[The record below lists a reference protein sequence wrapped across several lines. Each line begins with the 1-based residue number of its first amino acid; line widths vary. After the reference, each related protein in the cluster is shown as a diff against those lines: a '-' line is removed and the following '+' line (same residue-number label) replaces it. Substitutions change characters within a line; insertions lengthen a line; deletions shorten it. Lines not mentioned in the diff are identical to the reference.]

1 MKLVYQADRE
11 DEARG
16 IKLMLEA
23 NGIPAALTGE
33 FMVSVMSVGIP
44 KVVGVWVYL
53 DRQAEDA
60 RRLLDDPAHVV
71 AEPVDVAEFYRL
83 SEDAARQAML
93 NRMLRFVLWALGG
106 MLALIALL
114 IWLGQEG
121 TGI

>member
-1 MKLVYQADRE
+1 MRLVHQADRE

-16 IKLMLEA
+16 IWLMREA

-33 FMVSVMSVGIP
+33 FMVGVMRFGIP

-53 DRQAEDA
+53 DSQAEDA
-60 RRLLDDPAHVV
+60 RRLLADPDHVV

-93 NRMLRFVLWALGG
+93 NRMLRFVLWALDG
-106 MLALIALL
+106 MLALIVLL
-114 IWLGQEG
+114 IWAGQE
-121 TGI
+121 

>member
-1 MKLVYQADRE
+1 LKLVYQADRE

-33 FMVSVMSVGIP
+33 FMFSVMSVGIP

-53 DRQAEDA
+53 DSQADDA
-60 RRLLDDPAHVV
+60 RRLLDDPDHVV
-71 AEPVDVAEFYRL
+71 TEPVDVAEFYRL

-106 MLALIALL
+106 MLVLIVLL
-114 IWLGQEG
+114 IWAGQE
-121 TGI
+121 

>member
-16 IKLMLEA
+16 IKIMLEA

-33 FMVSVMSVGIP
+33 FMFGVMSVGIP
-44 KVVGVWVYL
+44 QVVGVWVYL

-60 RRLLDDPAHVV
+60 RRLLEDPEHMVTD
-71 AEPVDVAEFYRL
+71 PVDVAEFYRI

-93 NRMLRFVLWALGG
+93 NRMLRFVLWTLMG
-106 MLALIALL
+106 MLALIGLL
-114 IWLGQEG
+114 VLLVDHEVN
-121 TGI
+121 